1 MTNDSGKTLPEGTA
15 REPLSDPGE
24 VFQRILGSEGE
35 RVHWQMQA
43 LAAAYF
49 VFEGNSRELL
59 LRIGQVENREA
70 ARRLWDMDNRENF
83 NLIQKGTMR
92 LVHNFLAGAFTL
104 IEHTRVVT
112 RELYKRRA
120 FEREY
125 DAKLLEVFAKSDL
138 ASVVKGLRHWMTH
151 RGPVPVSFQLTF
163 PDGASKC
170 SVVLDLA
177 QLKLWDGWTGPA
189 KNYIP
194 GLTASPPLRAIV
206 EQYVKL
212 VEGFYLWL
220 QLRMEEIHAAA
231 FLEARKLRERLE
243 ELHARDNR

>member
-1 MTNDSGKTLPEGTA
+1 MTNDSEKTSPETA
-15 REPLSDPGE
+15 APEPLSDPGE
-24 VFQRILGSEGE
+24 VFERILGSEGE

-49 VFEGNSRELL
+49 VFAGNARELL
-59 LRIGQVENREA
+59 VRIEQVENRA
-70 ARRLWDMDNRENF
+70 VARRLWDMDNREKF
-83 NLIQKGTMR
+83 NLIQKDTMR

-112 RELYKRRA
+112 RELYKGLA
-120 FEREY
+120 FEQEY
-125 DAKLLEVFAKSDL
+125 GAKLQEVFAASDL
-138 ASVVKGLRHWMTH
+138 AAAVKGLRHWMTH

-170 SVVLDLA
+170 LVVLDPA
-177 QLKLWDGWTGPA
+177 QLRSWDGWTGQA
-189 KNYIP
+189 KAFIG
-194 GLTASPPLRAIV
+194 GLTASPPLRTMV
-206 EQYVKL
+206 EEYMKL

-220 QLRMEEIHAAA
+220 QQRMEEIHAAA
-231 FLEARKLRERLE
+231 FLEVRELQERLE